1 MDNDGGP
8 TRSPLENSPYIRI
21 FTDKMIDGEP
31 PSRDRQLIVSIDIL
45 KTILRSN
52 VINRIKSFAVTQN
65 WRNEGELIKLLD
77 LLYEADIESIGH
89 VECLLNATRNEFW
102 FSIVKIL
109 QKFSPLDF
117 TCCSERVLVF
127 LNEEMRF
134 KKFVARNW
142 LSKFTI
148 RHIPIPNNFDFITA
162 ELFSL
167 ALADHVDPVVLK
179 MLNQIQAETMELY
192 SLDGHWSIINIVKS
206 MEINTNHP
214 IKNLMWFVNTRQ
226 CAFFA
231 ETFEAVLITLPNLEY
246 FTVVNALPENIVFFR
261 NEFIGSELVV
271 LDSTLATFKSLL
283 NNHNYSAL
291 FTFQALFRITI
302 YDLEDCY
309 IILNRLLQ
317 ALSRHAVVK
326 KVAEYRDHLDPTA
339 EPKTD
344 LPDIKILDLD
354 SLTSIPFTD
363 TEKAGNLNE
372 IKHEI
377 SGQINEQRLIQVEI
391 IIAYTQ
397 KDTYDFT

>member
-1 MDNDGGP
+1 
-8 TRSPLENSPYIRI
+8 
-21 FTDKMIDGEP
+21 MIDGEP

-45 KTILRSN
+45 KAILRSN

-117 TCCSERVLVF
+117 NCYSERVLAF

-134 KKFVARNW
+134 KKFFARNW

-148 RHIPIPNNFDFITA
+148 RHVPIPNNFDFITA
-162 ELFSL
+162 EFFSL

-192 SLDGHWSIINIVKS
+192 SLDGHWSIIDVVKS

-271 LDSTLATFKSLL
+271 LDSTLATFKSFL

-309 IILNRLLQ
+309 IILDRLLQ

-377 SGQINEQRLIQVEI
+377 SGQINEQRLIQIEI